1 MTEEWKK
8 KESFEVTDVRELT
21 GNLLPMLLK
30 KPGKLPCN
38 GDGMCIVHSFELVP
52 LKPLALLNVKEIGN
66 GLADLTVHFWGFV

>member
-30 KPGKLPCN
+30 KAGK
-38 GDGMCIVHSFELVP
+38 V
-52 LKPLALLNVKEIGN
+52 
-66 GLADLTVHFWGFV
+66 TV